1 MPSFSPYDWNE
12 SIQQRNEYIEDRL
25 REGSPVI
32 AVAYEDGILMLTL
45 RHNQRKLYEIYDKL
59 MFGAVGNHSDIE
71 QIRIGAIDV
80 AHTEGFSRSADDV
93 SLQRLASFR
102 LSPAIKKIYSDPF
115 AQPVVLKGIFAEL
128 GKTADK
134 DILLVLS
141 YDGEFTITPGYAVI
155 GGSFGSEDKMSD
167 HLKSAT
173 ADGAPSLGTAVNLAL
188 KAWAIGKQHAE
199 SLNRPNDDEDD
210 TPPTPEEFLAET
222 LKTGLVIEATVLE
235 RNVTRESRYRVLR
248 ADEVKE
254 FTTV

>member
-32 AVAYEDGILMLTL
+32 ALTYDGGILMLTL
-45 RHNQRKLYEIYDKL
+45 RHNQRKLYEVYDKL
-59 MFGAVGNHSDIE
+59 MFGAIGNHSDIE

-80 AHTEGFSRSADDV
+80 AHAEGFSRSADDV

-128 GKTADK
+128 GKSPDT

-155 GGSFGSEDKMSD
+155 AGSVGSEDKMVD
-167 HLKSAT
+167 
-173 ADGAPSLGTAVNLAL
+173 AL
-188 KAWAIGKQHAE
+188 KAATSESVPALGEAIKIALNAWTIGKQHAE
-199 SLNRPNDDEDD
+199 SLNRPHDDEDE
-210 TPPTPEEFLAET
+210 TPPTSEEYLAEA
-222 LKTGLVIEATVLE
+222 LKGGLVVEAIVLE
-235 RNVTRESRYRVLR
+235 RNVTRESRYRALR
-248 ADEVKE
+248 DAEIKE
-254 FTTV
+254 LSS

>member
-32 AVAYEDGILMLTL
+32 ALTYDAGLLMLTI

-59 MFGAVGNHSDIE
+59 MFGAIGNHSDIE

-80 AHTEGFSRSADDV
+80 AHAEGFSRSADDV

-155 GGSFGSEDKMSD
+155 GGSVGSEDKMSD
-167 HLKSAT
+167 HLKTAT
-173 ADGAPSLGTAVNLAL
+173 TEGVPSLDAAIKLAL

-199 SLNRPNDDEDD
+199 SLNRPNDDEDE
-210 TPPTPEEFLAET
+210 TPPTPEEYLAEA
-222 LKTGLVIEATVLE
+222 LKTGLVIEAAVLE
-235 RNVTRESRYRVLR
+235 RNVTREGRYRSLR
-248 ADEVKE
+248 SEELSAK
-254 FTTV
+254 